1 MSAVGHGPCAPAIP
15 APIATNKRKA
25 MAGSRA
31 STLKRWPS
39 TIPNNKLISSKAMMF
54 NPVLGEQVPPQTVNS
69 LLTSNYLETNVIHG
83 NRNSELV
90 EKIVAALQ

>member
-1 MSAVGHGPCAPAIP
+1 
-15 APIATNKRKA
+15 
-25 MAGSRA
+25 
-31 STLKRWPS
+31 
-39 TIPNNKLISSKAMMF
+39 MMF